1 MITKLGDVLTTV
13 MSLGLRVLRLLIADW
28 RAGIASARSFSQ
40 SSLEMFDV
48 VFVVAMVVRIARSFA
63 TTRRMKTRSRRRMC
77 RRQHHIENVD
87 GTNGSDKADVNRYMI
102 YNVDGDL
109 IA

>member
-1 MITKLGDVLTTV
+1 MITKLGNVLTTV

-48 VFVVAMVVRIARSFA
+48 LAVVAMVVKIARSFV
-63 TTRRMKTRSRRRMC
+63 KGDEDEDKK
-77 RRQHHIENVD
+77 QEENVQKK
-87 GTNGSDKADVNRYMI
+87 TTSH
-102 YNVDGDL
+102 
-109 IA
+109 